1 MTKGQNLKLKRRTMA
16 KESHESRSQDHRKMA
31 TMGIEGREATLT
43 VSATSK
49 LARTTDGRRAVVLW
63 RRALGNCGG
72 GFLGWQTVM
81 ALQHRAELAREAG
94 GVQHVAIA
102 AGSTNAAFALR

>member
-1 MTKGQNLKLKRRTMA
+1 
-16 KESHESRSQDHRKMA
+16 MA

-102 AGSTNAAFALR
+102 AGSTIAAFALR